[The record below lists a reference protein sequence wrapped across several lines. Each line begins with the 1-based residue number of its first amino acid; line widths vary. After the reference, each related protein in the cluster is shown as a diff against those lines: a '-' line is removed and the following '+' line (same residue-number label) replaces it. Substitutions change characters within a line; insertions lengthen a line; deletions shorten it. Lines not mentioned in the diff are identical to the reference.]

1 MSHETAAWL
10 ATAWLPE
17 FARSYPDVV
26 VELALDDALTDI
38 VSGGYDAGIRQG
50 RLVDKDMISVRV
62 SAASHVAV
70 VAAPTYFERLSRPQ
84 SPRDLGA
91 HRLLVYRFASS
102 GALHR
107 WEFSKGGKKRSV
119 AVRPAF
125 VANGADVLL
134 RAALGGVGITC
145 LLEETVEGH
154 LASGALVRVL
164 SVFAALGSDPERI
177 VLRRPEDLARL
188 SPGEARKLALAI
200 GLGRHAWALVLDE
213 PTNHLDLPT
222 VERLEGALASYPG
235 AIVLVT
241 HDDAFAS
248 RCTTRTLRVEG
259 GTVTLADFATPS
271 FMAAGIPTLELGAGG
286 IATPSSALVVTADNL
301 VFSAD

>member
-70 VAAPTYFERLSRPQ
+70 VAAPTYLERLSRPQ

-102 GALHR
+102 GALHH
-107 WEFSKGGKKRSV
+107 S
-119 AVRPAF
+119 PAWYGL
-125 VANGADVLL
+125 VGANGAGKTTLL
-134 RAALGGVGITC
+134 RV
-145 LLEETVEGH
+145 
-154 LASGALVRVL
+154 LAGALTPTEGSVRREPRGTRRAV
-164 SVFAALGSDPERI
+164 AAPCPALDN
-177 VLRRPEDLARL
+177 RP
-188 SPGEARKLALAI
+188 PY
-200 GLGRHAWALVLDE
+200 
-213 PTNHLDLPT
+213 
-222 VERLEGALASYPG
+222 VERQRNLGHPMPPQCG
-235 AIVLVT
+235 RGWVT
-241 HDDAFAS
+241 KPEKSTVAAPRARRSWCS
-248 RCTTRTLRVEG
+248 RRR
-259 GTVTLADFATPS
+259 
-271 FMAAGIPTLELGAGG
+271 AAGLRWTASAHLG
-286 IATPSSALVVTADNL
+286 NL
-301 VFSAD
+301 KRDGARRQEAY

>member
-1 MSHETAAWL
+1 MKRQDLPALLVFIAVAETRSFAKAAVRLELSRSAVSHALRGLEDRLGVRLLHRTTRSVAPTAAGERLLAVLKPAIEDIDASVDTLAALRVQPSGRVRLTVSHETAAWL

-70 VAAPTYFERLSRPQ
+70 VAAPTYFKRLSRPQ

-107 WEFSKGGKKRSV
+107 WEFSKGGKKRSI

-164 SVFAALGSDPERI
+164 EDWSPRFEGHFLYYPSTRHMTAALRAVVDS
-177 VLRRPEDLARL
+177 LRHRP
-188 SPGEARKLALAI
+188 
-200 GLGRHAWALVLDE
+200 
-213 PTNHLDLPT
+213 
-222 VERLEGALASYPG
+222 
-235 AIVLVT
+235 
-241 HDDAFAS
+241 
-248 RCTTRTLRVEG
+248 G
-259 GTVTLADFATPS
+259 G
-271 FMAAGIPTLELGAGG
+271 
-286 IATPSSALVVTADNL
+286 
-301 VFSAD
+301 